1 MKHHKL
7 ISLINNYKYKNKDII
22 IIKEIMIHLNLLK
35 IMILINNHLEIVI
48 NFQEQQ
54 QLDSINVKIIQLKIH
69 NKVFKLLKLI

>member
-1 MKHHKL
+1 
-7 ISLINNYKYKNKDII
+7 
-22 IIKEIMIHLNLLK
+22 MIHLNLLK

-54 QLDSINVKIIQLKIH
+54 QLDFINVKIIQLKIH